1 MTDQTLIHLPEI
13 RLPRDFAGRLKFVE
27 AVENHVRLLGITGR
41 FEPPRFVGYYFAG
54 RHPVVLARHWKITL
68 GSAPLLWRLHEMLDR
83 MTGRKF
89 NLVTDSDESVPDYLV
104 VHDRYDGVC
113 WLWEFEQ
120 GRRFV
125 GALQPVEN
133 QGGYPAEG
141 GDEGW
146 HRPGL

>member
-27 AVENHVRLLGITGR
+27 AVENHVRLLGIIGR
-41 FEPPRFVGYYFAG
+41 FEPPRFVGYYFSG

-83 MTGRKF
+83 MTGHKF

-113 WLWEFEQ
+113 WLWEFEP

-125 GALQPVEN
+125 EAQVPVS
-133 QGGYPAEG
+133 YP
-141 GDEGW
+141 D
-146 HRPGL
+146 